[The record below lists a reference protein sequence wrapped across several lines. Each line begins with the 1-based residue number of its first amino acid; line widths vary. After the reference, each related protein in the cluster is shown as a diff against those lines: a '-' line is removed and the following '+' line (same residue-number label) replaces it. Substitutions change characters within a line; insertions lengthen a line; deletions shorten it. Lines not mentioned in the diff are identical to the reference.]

1 MRQLL
6 LGMLLTFA
14 VSVCA
19 AQEKN
24 MQKPDIKNLEDYFQF
39 NDVRQLSIF
48 FGIENVFTEN
58 VFYQKPEDGGKPYL
72 VSQVNFGTPKA
83 ILVIWSGDGKVLCGV
98 QASAFYYDYKIKK
111 MNLIPNNW
119 KTKQGIHAGLKLTNL
134 VKVNWFPLSI
144 KTNGAKANYGIVLPG
159 FGRLKD
165 QIKVPPANQKLIYEY
180 TLDLKNVNEQ
190 FAKSPKAILRSNNKI
205 VKKLNPMLEMIS
217 IYRDGFKPE
226 N

>member
-6 LGMLLTFA
+6 LCVLLIFA
-14 VSVCA
+14 ASVCF

-24 MQKPDIKNLEDYFQF
+24 IQKPNIKTLEDYFQF
-39 NDVRQLSIF
+39 KDVSQLSAA
-48 FGIENVFTEN
+48 FGNENVFTEN

-83 ILVIWSGDGKVLCGV
+83 VLVIWSEDGKVLCGV
-98 QASAFYYDYKIKK
+98 QASAFYYDYKMKK
-111 MNLIPNNW
+111 INFIPNNW
-119 KTKQGIHAGLKLTNL
+119 KTKQGLHAGMKLSNL

-144 KTNGAKANYGIVLPG
+144 KTSDGKVNYGIVQPG
-159 FGRLKD
+159 FGKLKD
-165 QIKVPPANQKLIYEY
+165 QIKVPHVNQRLIYVY
-180 TLDLKNVNEQ
+180 TLDLKNVKEY
-190 FAKSPKAILRSNNKI
+190 FAKSPNAILRSNDKT

-217 IYRDGFKPE
+217 IYRDGFKLE